1 MPKIMEQCLHISEEN
16 CFSSY
21 TSTAIPSIKYKKRK
35 EKTKRQKR
43 LRNSASLFL
52 MFSFLRNVIENILHK
67 KRRVNRKTGSLEI

>member
-1 MPKIMEQCLHISEEN
+1 MEQCLHISEGN

-43 LRNSASLFL
+43 LRNSASLLL
-52 MFSFLRNVIENILHK
+52 MLSFLRNVTENILHEN
-67 KRRVNRKTGSLEI
+67 RRVNRKRGSLGI